1 MAERLQK
8 KSKIMTTMSSVTV
21 RAAERH
27 DLPQLCQVRNTA
39 PLYLGYLDE
48 CDGQAA
54 HFLVAEQNGQIVGF
68 GVVYLAVTKTGKK
81 KSHLPKLSD
90 LYVAGTH
97 RRRGVATA
105 LIQARER
112 LAKQAGHSEIFVSI
126 DPVESAEMIALAK
139 KLAYQPMQAKPY
151 SVDATYYD
159 TDGRPYAKRYFR
171 LDFAKRLDLK
181 P

>member
-1 MAERLQK
+1 MT
-8 KSKIMTTMSSVTV
+8 KIGFLTV

-27 DLPQLCQVRNTA
+27 DLRQLCQVRNTP
-39 PLYLGYLDE
+39 PLYLEYFDE

-54 HFLVAEQNGQIVGF
+54 HFLVAELDGCIAGF

-81 KSHLPKLSD
+81 KSHIPKLSD
-90 LYVAGTH
+90 LYVCRAQ

-112 LAKQAGHSEIFVSI
+112 LAQRAGHSEIFVSI

-139 KLAYQPMQAKPY
+139 KLAYQPMQDKPY
-151 SVDATYYD
+151 PVDATYYD
-159 TDGRPYAKRYFR
+159 ADGQPYAKRYFR
-171 LDFAKRLDLK
+171 LDFAKRLV
-181 P
+181 

>member
-1 MAERLQK
+1 
-8 KSKIMTTMSSVTV
+8 MTTMSSVKV
-21 RAAERH
+21 RAAQRD
-27 DLPQLCQVRNTA
+27 DLPQLCQVRNSP
-39 PLYLGYLDE
+39 PLYLAYLDE

-54 HFLVAEQNGQIVGF
+54 HFLVAELDGQIVGF

-90 LYVAGTH
+90 LYVVGAH

-126 DPVESAEMIALAK
+126 DPVESAEMIALAT
-139 KLAYQPMQAKPY
+139 KLAYQPMQTTPY
-151 SVDATYYD
+151 AVDATYYD
-159 TDGRPYAKRYFR
+159 MDGSPYAKRYFR
-171 LDFAKRLDLK
+171 LDFAKALI
-181 P
+181 

>member
-1 MAERLQK
+1 MG
-8 KSKIMTTMSSVTV
+8 SVTV
-21 RAAERH
+21 RAAEQQ
-27 DLPQLCQVRNTA
+27 DLPQLCQVRNTP

-54 HFLVAEQNGQIVGF
+54 HFLVAELDGRIVGF

-90 LYVAGTH
+90 LYVLDAY

-139 KLAYQPMQAKPY
+139 KLAYRPIQAEPY
-151 SVDATYYD
+151 AVDATYYD
-159 TDGRPYAKRYFR
+159 ADGRPYAKRYFR
-171 LDFAKRLDLK
+171 LDFTKRLDLEL
-181 P
+181 